1 MPVAL
6 LALAISAFG
15 IGTTEFVIMGLLPEV
30 ATDLHVSIPVAGS
43 LVSGYALGVVA
54 GAPVL
59 ALAAARVNR
68 RHALAGLMLLFVA
81 GNLLCAVAS
90 NYPVLMTGRVVAA
103 LCHGAFFGIGSV
115 LAADLVAPHRRASAI
130 ALMFS
135 GLTLANVLGV
145 PLGTALGQRFGWRS
159 TFWAVTA
166 IGLVSLV
173 GLLLF
178 VPGDTVSRRETLR
191 AQLAPLRR
199 VEVWLAL
206 ATTVLGFGGLFAS
219 FTYVAPMMTEVAGFA
234 PGTVTWLLVLFGA
247 GLCIGNAV
255 GGRLADRFP
264 ARSLLVL
271 LALLCGVLVAYR
283 FTVATQ
289 AGAAVTL
296 FLVGVAGFATVPG
309 LQMRVIEEAGGTTTL
324 AAAVNIA
331 AFNLGNAV
339 GAYLG
344 GVVIDARLG
353 YAAPNLA
360 GAVLAA
366 GGLILCAVGVRRS
379 ARRRA
384 RNAAAD
390 PAARPRVAA

>member
-1 MPVAL
+1 MPLAL

-59 ALAAARVNR
+59 ALAASRVNR

-90 NYPVLMTGRVVAA
+90 NYPMLMTGRVVAA

-166 IGLVSLV
+166 IGVVSLV

-178 VPGDTVSRRETLR
+178 VPADAVSRRETVR

-219 FTYVAPMMTEVAGFA
+219 FTYVAPMMTEIAGFA

-247 GLCIGNAV
+247 GLCIGNAA

-271 LALLCGVLVAYR
+271 LALLCGVLLAYR
-283 FTVATQ
+283 FTVASQ

-296 FLVGVAGFATVPG
+296 FLLGVVGFATVPG
-309 LQMRVIEEAGGTTTL
+309 LQMRVIAEAGGATTL

-360 GAVLAA
+360 GAALAA
-366 GGLILCAVGVRRS
+366 GGLILCAVGIQRGT
-379 ARRRA
+379 RRA
-384 RNAAAD
+384 VRAAAAD
-390 PAARPRVAA
+390 PAAHPTVAA

>member
-1 MPVAL
+1 MPPAL

-30 ATDLHVSIPVAGS
+30 SADLHISIPVAGT

-54 GAPVL
+54 GAPAL
-59 ALAAARVNR
+59 TLAATRMNR
-68 RHALAGLMLLFVA
+68 RTALTGLMLLFVL
-81 GNLLCAVAS
+81 GNLLSAVAPT
-90 NYPVLMTGRVVAA
+90 YPLLLTGRIVAA

-115 LAADLVAPHRRASAI
+115 LAADLVAVERRARAI

-145 PLGTALGQRFGWRS
+145 PFGTALGQHFGWRS

-166 IGLVSLV
+166 L
-173 GLLLF
+173 GLLSLAGLLAF
-178 VPGDTVSRRETLR
+178 VPADTVRSRQTVR
-191 AQLAPLRR
+191 AQLLPLRR
-199 VEVWLAL
+199 LDVWLAL

-219 FTYVAPMMTEVAGFA
+219 FTYVAPMMTGVAGYPPWA
-234 PGTVTWLLVLFGA
+234 VTWLLVLFGA
-247 GLCIGNAV
+247 GLCAGNAL
-255 GGRLADRFP
+255 GGRLADRSP
-264 ARSLLVL
+264 AITLVVLLVL
-271 LALLCGVLVAYR
+271 LTAVLIAFR
-283 FTVATQ
+283 FTASGA

-296 FLVGVAGFATVPG
+296 FLLGVVGFATVPG

-331 AFNLGNAV
+331 AFNLGNAI

-344 GVVIDARLG
+344 GLVIDAGLG

-360 GAVLAA
+360 GAALAA
-366 GGLILCAVGVRRS
+366 GGLVLAVAG

-384 RNAAAD
+384 RSAPARLVPAD
-390 PAARPRVAA
+390 A

>member
-1 MPVAL
+1 MPLAL

-59 ALAAARVNR
+59 ALAASRVNR

-166 IGLVSLV
+166 IGVVSLV

-178 VPGDTVSRRETLR
+178 VPADAVSRRETVR

-247 GLCIGNAV
+247 GLCIGNVV

-283 FTVATQ
+283 FTVASQ
-289 AGAAVTL
+289 AGAAFTL
-296 FLVGVAGFATVPG
+296 FLLGVVGFATVPG
-309 LQMRVIEEAGGTTTL
+309 LQMRVIAEAGGATTL

-360 GAVLAA
+360 GAALAA
-366 GGLILCAVGVRRS
+366 GGLILCAVGVQRS
-379 ARRRA
+379 ARTTVRD
-384 RNAAAD
+384 AAAD
-390 PAARPRVAA
+390 PAAHPTVAA